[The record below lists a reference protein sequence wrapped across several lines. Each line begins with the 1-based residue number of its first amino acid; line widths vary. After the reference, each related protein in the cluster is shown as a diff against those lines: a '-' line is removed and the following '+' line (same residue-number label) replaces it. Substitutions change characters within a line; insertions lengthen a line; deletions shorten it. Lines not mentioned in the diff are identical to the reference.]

1 MMKKLSL
8 LLLFISISIA
18 SVSQNYETMNN
29 INRKFA
35 KISNKWDTREKD
47 REKFVNTCRK
57 KLSREPKRAGAY
69 YLYMGQAYSSIFMK
83 NKTLQNDS
91 IAMDYFHKSLASYS
105 ATDTLDTGITLYN
118 IGLIYLKNREM
129 RDLDSAYYYF
139 EKATHHGD
147 RFCGALGNM
156 FQFGINVEI
165 SPECAFEYL
174 KRATYGGADYY
185 ADLYATAYFLDKA
198 SEGQLDTVAFRQYQE
213 AVTLQFL
220 GEVNN
225 QKEKYEQLLL
235 ESAKAGYV
243 PAMLQIVATIK
254 SNESEAWLMR
264 AIENDY
270 LPAIY
275 HYAETIELKNRSS
288 ALVAGS
294 QTLSQN
300 QADAFQYYLQSAVAG
315 FPPGQCSIGVYY
327 FYGLGGINR
336 DPAQAKYWYQLSAN
350 QGYPRAKKLLAD
362 FDKENAK
369 IEMAEL
375 KTSLDELSQSIRSL
389 SQTISQS
396 CDKSQNM
403 TPAQREAMQRNGYSR
418 VSGNTPSKETNN
430 TGKHLSE
437 KFREQHVYDDYA
449 SMLTSMKYGLSY
461 YSNSDRLEIQ
471 KAMADI
477 RTRWEKQGYQF
488 FKSPMETWDG
498 QCEHYKK

>member
-1 MMKKLSL
+1 MKKLSL
-8 LLLFISISIA
+8 FLLFISISIA
-18 SVSQNYETMNN
+18 SISQNYETMNN

-35 KISNKWDTREKD
+35 KVSNKWDTREKD

-57 KLSREPKRAGAY
+57 KLSKKPKLAGAS
-69 YLYMGQAYSSIFMK
+69 YLYMGQAYSSTFMK

-129 RDLDSAYYYF
+129 RNLDSAYYYF

-156 FQFGINVEI
+156 FQLGILVEMN
-165 SPECAFEYL
+165 PEYAFEYL
-174 KRATYGGADYY
+174 KRATYGGNDYY

-213 AVTLQFL
+213 AVTLQFF

-225 QKEKYEQLLL
+225 QKEKHEQLLL

-243 PAMLQIVATIK
+243 PAMYEYSRSK
-254 SNESEAWLMR
+254 GSETWLLK
-264 AIENDY
+264 AIEYDY
-270 LPAIY
+270 IPAIY
-275 HYAETIELKNRSS
+275 HYGYITERKKGSNVNNRQV
-288 ALVAGS
+288 L
-294 QTLSQN
+294 
-300 QADAFQYYLQSAVAG
+300 AFPYFLQSAIAG
-315 FPPGQCSIGVYY
+315 YPPGQCAVGVYY
-327 FYGLGGINR
+327 FYGLGDVNR

-350 QGYPRAKKLLAD
+350 QGYTRAKKLLAD

-418 VSGNTPSKETNN
+418 VSGNTTSKETNN
-430 TGKHLSE
+430 TGKHLRE
-437 KFREQHVYDDYA
+437 KFQEQNAYDNYA
-449 SMLTSMKYGLSY
+449 SMLMNMKYGLSY

-471 KAMADI
+471 TAMADI